1 MTVTTIKVETE
12 VRDRLATVARARGIT
27 MAALLRDVSSELESR
42 MHWDIIEAAYE
53 RLQRE
58 DPKAWSQYVAELHA
72 WDSVSSDLGNAA
84 DEWPEYNR

>member
-12 VRDRLATVARARGIT
+12 VRDRLAAVARARGIT
-27 MAALLRDVSSELESR
+27 MSALLRDVSSELESR
-42 MHWDIIEAAYE
+42 LHWDIIEAAYE

-58 DPKAWSQYVAELHA
+58 DPEGWSQYVAELQA

-84 DEWPEYNR
+84 EEWPEYNR

>member
-1 MTVTTIKVETE
+1 MTVTTIKVESE
-12 VRDRLATVARARGIT
+12 VRDRLAAVARARGVT

-42 MHWDIIEAAYE
+42 MHWDMIEAAYE

-58 DPKAWSQYVAELHA
+58 DPKGWLEYLAELRA
-72 WDSVSSDLGNAA
+72 WDSVSSDLGDAA